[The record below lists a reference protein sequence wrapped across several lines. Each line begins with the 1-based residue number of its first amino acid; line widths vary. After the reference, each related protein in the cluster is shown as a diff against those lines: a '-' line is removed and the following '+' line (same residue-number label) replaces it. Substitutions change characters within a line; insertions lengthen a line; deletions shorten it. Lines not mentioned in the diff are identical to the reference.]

1 MTMKPSHRPATS
13 AELGAIVFG
22 RLFSRIVAGRINR
35 GAGAPAAEA
44 AAAEG
49 VPAAIAVLQHSTPK
63 SALWDSG

>member
-1 MTMKPSHRPATS
+1 M
-13 AELGAIVFG
+13 FG
-22 RLFSRIVAGRINR
+22 RLSSRIVAGRINR

-63 SALWDSG
+63 SAFGILADQTLVRSMCNC